1 MFGRKVRCMKTFFTL
16 MVVAALATTC
26 VFCPWAAALA
36 KDKSVNLTR
45 LETELVMACKMQE
58 YLEAMAVAEKTL
70 SAALRELGKNH
81 IDVAVVSGILGELYF
96 YLGIKVKT
104 ANKLSN
110 ASLHL
115 FDKIAG
121 DAVEENMK
129 EFNGVISSYM
139 SRGRSMHAIPYAKWQ
154 LYRLEQDLG
163 SNSPALCMPMAV
175 LAQLYKQQGMYA
187 KAEFLFKQS
196 IQILISAKGK
206 DCPEVAYVYSILGDL
221 YFSQMDFSR
230 ALPLYKRAQKILE
243 KNFGKDHK
251 DALIMIENQIRTY
264 QAMGQEDKVKECE
277 EQLAEI
283 RGFYVG
289 DQAKD
294 HMYECVDNMR
304 YLQDTIEMHE
314 MNADEPLAAGQE
326 GIISLEPLVASG
338 FISDLPLC
346 RDSGEYRFNGA
357 ARVVMCSVHN
367 TVADSTPTSE
377 EEATSPA
384 MLRTYRFKRAE
395 KDLRAI
401 KRAVDRANSM
411 EPYRV
416 NVLSSLEGKYMTRV
430 PSDPWSGAYKYL
442 PESGII
448 RCNGPDQIPG
458 TDDDL
463 TITCESGTSTARGTA
478 SAAGTAHPD
487 LENIARISSPEERS
501 KRLTRIVESSPSAEA
516 YYLLAIAYD
525 DQGNERKY
533 IESLKQALA
542 QDPWYAKALNDYGL
556 LLQDKGRID
565 DAIEQFERAVESD
578 PNCSPAFHSL
588 GWLYWKQKKD
598 LERAIECFQCYL
610 LLNSNSSYSRKIE
623 EYIEQLE
630 REQEERGY

>member
-1 MFGRKVRCMKTFFTL
+1 MKTFITL
-16 MVVAALATTC
+16 MVVTALAGTC
-26 VFCPWAAALA
+26 VFCAWEPVLA
-36 KDKSVNLTR
+36 KEKSMNLIK
-45 LETELVMACKMQE
+45 LETDLVMACKMQE

-70 SAALRELGKNH
+70 SVALRELGKNH
-81 IDVAVVSGILGELYF
+81 IDVAVVSGILAELYF
-96 YLGIKVKT
+96 YLGMKVKRGER
-104 ANKLSN
+104 LSS
-110 ASLHL
+110 ASLRL

-121 DAVEENMK
+121 TAIKENMK
-129 EFNGVISSYM
+129 KFNGVIGSYM
-139 SRGRSMHAIPYAKWQ
+139 SKGRSMHAIPYAKWQ

-163 SNSPALCMPMAV
+163 SNSPDLCMPMAI

-221 YFSQMDFSR
+221 YFTQTAFSR

-289 DQAKD
+289 EQAKD

-314 MNADEPLAAGQE
+314 INADEPLAAGQE
-326 GIISLEPLVASG
+326 GIISLEPLVTSG

-346 RDSGEYRFNGA
+346 RDGGEYRFNCA

-367 TVADSTPTSE
+367 TVADSTPASE

-384 MLRTYRFKRAE
+384 TLRTYRFKRAE

-411 EPYRV
+411 EPARL
-416 NVLSSLEGKYMTRV
+416 NDLSSLEGKYMTRV
-430 PSDPWSGAYKYL
+430 PSDPWSSAYKYL

-448 RCNGPDQIPG
+448 RCNGPDHMPG

-463 TITCESGTSTARGTA
+463 TITCESGA
-478 SAAGTAHPD
+478 SAASVPGSSTAGGTAGGTGSAHPD
-487 LENIARISSPEERS
+487 LEKISRISSPAERS

-588 GWLYWKQKKD
+588 GWLYWKKKKD

-610 LLNSNSSYSRKIE
+610 ILNPDSSYSRKIE

-630 REQEERGY
+630 REQENRGY